1 MSNRISLTNSN
12 GLFISM
18 IGATG
23 QGADR
28 SYSVVYDVSTQKV
41 TYNSAKT
48 FVIDHPDD
56 SNKFLVHACLEGPE
70 AGVYYRGKAS
80 IENGEYVT
88 IALPAYVDKLAKNFT
103 VHLTQIYDA
112 NKKDEHFVLKSTEV
126 ENNRFSVYGLNCK
139 FFWIVYGERHSI
151 EVEPEKSAV
160 SVEGS
165 GPYRWVK

>member
-1 MSNRISLTNSN
+1 MSNRVSLANSN
-12 GLFISM
+12 GLTISM

-23 QGADR
+23 QSANT
-28 SYSVVYDVSTQKV
+28 SYAVVYDVTSQKV

-80 IENGEYVT
+80 IENNEYVT
-88 IALPAYVDKLAKNFT
+88 IELPAYVEKLSTNFT
-103 VHLTQIYDA
+103 VNLTQIYDA
-112 NKKDEHFVLKSTEV
+112 DKKEEQFVLKSTEV

-139 FFWIVYGERHSI
+139 FFWIVYGERNSI

-160 SVEGS
+160 SLEGS